1 MRRRDAA
8 WSVALEDNCV
18 RGAVMCCSLLYPVLA
33 VRGLGLGLGV
43 GVGLGFRLGSL
54 LYPVLAARLR
64 AL

>member
-43 GVGLGFRLGSL
+43 GSGVGSL
-54 LYPVLAARLR
+54 LYPVLAARLL

>member
-18 RGAVMCCSLLYPVLA
+18 RGAVMCCSILYPVLA

-43 GVGLGFRLGSL
+43 GLASGSL
-54 LYPVLAARLR
+54 LYPVLAVRLL